1 MSLKLQV
8 KLMETSIQYTIIFK
22 SFVLS
27 LLLWSL
33 KIYVQVSGDFWDN
46 SYWTHFNFGEDAEAN
61 EFSLLMKWVNIF
73 AVSSL
78 NNTKPKNNKKELKVS
93 VKYYSWKQSVN
104 PKILLTPRDLSSVCH
119 YKPRQNKHSNG
130 AYMSQLPRCSRTTM
144 AHHGQ
149 KVEYEICSSRCIYF
163 LTELWNYMQH

>member
-8 KLMETSIQYTIIFK
+8 KLMETSLQYIIIFK

-46 SYWTHFNFGEDAEAN
+46 SYWTHCNFGGGAEAN

-78 NNTKPKNNKKELKVS
+78 NNAKPKNNKKELSQRQILFLETICQSKDFIDTQWPVISVS
-93 VKYYSWKQSVN
+93 LQA
-104 PKILLTPRDLSSVCH
+104 
-119 YKPRQNKHSNG
+119 Q
-130 AYMSQLPRCSRTTM
+130 A
-144 AHHGQ
+144 
-149 KVEYEICSSRCIYF
+149 E
-163 LTELWNYMQH
+163 